1 MLSFSRFS
9 CIIIIQLSMQKGGE
23 EMIHWL
29 SDYNYDFALASIPV
43 QLLII
48 LFYSFRRNLP
58 IRQSHCFLAVM
69 ISNLTMTLADIVS
82 CEMNEVWTSFPMWIM
97 YVINMLY
104 FLPFLIRGWAL
115 FAYTS
120 EVCGAFRKLGRW
132 FRIVTLIPVSVG
144 VFLTLSTPWTAAI
157 FT

>member
-1 MLSFSRFS
+1 
-9 CIIIIQLSMQKGGE
+9 
-23 EMIHWL
+23 MIHWL

-58 IRQSHCFLAVM
+58 IRSSHCFLAVM

-97 YVINMLY
+97 HAINMLY

-120 EVCGAFRKLGRW
+120 EVC
-132 FRIVTLIPVSVG
+132 
-144 VFLTLSTPWTAAI
+144 
-157 FT
+157 

>member
-1 MLSFSRFS
+1 
-9 CIIIIQLSMQKGGE
+9 
-23 EMIHWL
+23 MIHWL

-58 IRQSHCFLAVM
+58 IRSSNCFLAVM

-97 YVINMLY
+97 YAINMLY
-104 FLPFLIRGWAL
+104 FLMEDVIIAGQHKIIAQ
-115 FAYTS
+115 
-120 EVCGAFRKLGRW
+120 
-132 FRIVTLIPVSVG
+132 IVILKKI
-144 VFLTLSTPWTAAI
+144 I
-157 FT
+157 

>member
-1 MLSFSRFS
+1 
-9 CIIIIQLSMQKGGE
+9 
-23 EMIHWL
+23 MIHWL

-58 IRQSHCFLAVM
+58 IRSSHCFLAVM

-97 YVINMLY
+97 YAINITILMT
-104 FLPFLIRGWAL
+104 PEI
-115 FAYTS
+115 S
-120 EVCGAFRKLGRW
+120 EKRKL
-132 FRIVTLIPVSVG
+132 
-144 VFLTLSTPWTAAI
+144 
-157 FT
+157 